1 MTFCTPECAKAIDDY
16 LDYRRRCGE
25 KLTPESPLIRE
36 QFDRSDPFRSVRARH
51 VAQSTIMNTIK
62 QILLDAGLRP
72 RITSAGGYWRSG
84 RRFPF
89 LKYCPSAR
97 DRCYHAMARDSAARP
112 HESLK
117 LG

>member
-62 QILLDAGLRP
+62 QILLDAGLRL
-72 RITSAGGYWRSG
+72 RIPPPEAIGEVEEDEQNNT
-84 RRFPF
+84 
-89 LKYCPSAR
+89 L
-97 DRCYHAMARDSAARP
+97 
-112 HESLK
+112 L
-117 LG
+117 